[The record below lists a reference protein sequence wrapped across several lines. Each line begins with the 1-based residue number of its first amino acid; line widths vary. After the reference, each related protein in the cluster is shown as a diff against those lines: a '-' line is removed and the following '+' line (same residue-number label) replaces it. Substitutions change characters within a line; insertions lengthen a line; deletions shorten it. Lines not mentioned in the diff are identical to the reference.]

1 MIEKNV
7 HLYVLDTFADWEPG
21 YAVARLNDPA
31 MQRQPGRFRVRTV
44 ADSWSRVR
52 SMGGLSVVPD
62 LTVEDLRPA
71 TSALLILPGANTW
84 ESGVGAGAVA
94 KAAEFLEAG
103 VPVAAICGATWGM
116 AQAGLLDGRRHTSN
130 SLDFL
135 KSAPRYR
142 GQRHYVDARVVSD
155 RGLIT
160 APAVGAV
167 EFAAAIFR
175 ELEVFEPELID
186 GWERLFSGGGLVAAF
201 G

>member
-1 MIEKNV
+1 MNGKSV
-7 HLYVLDTFADWEPG
+7 HFYVLDTFADWEPS

-31 MQRQPGRFRVRTV
+31 WQKEPGRYRVRTV

-62 LTVEDLRPA
+62 MVVEDLIPE

-94 KAAEFLEAG
+94 KAAEFLAAG
-103 VPVAAICGATWGM
+103 VPVAAICGATFGL
-116 AQAGLLDGRRHTSN
+116 AQAGLLDRRRHTSN
-130 SLDFL
+130 SLEFL
-135 KSAPRYR
+135 KGAAGYR
-142 GQRHYVDARVVSD
+142 GEARYVDGRVVSD
-155 RGLIT
+155 EGLIT

-175 ELEVFEPELID
+175 QLEVFEPDVID
-186 GWERLFSGGGLVAAF
+186 GWERLFGGGLVAAL